1 LGFVSGQRL
10 VGGEDQPPATGRSFM
25 IAVAMSGGVDS
36 STAAALLKNQGH
48 DLVGF
53 SMQLWNQRRI
63 NVGPEGEPLPSRCC
77 SLDDLY
83 DARTVAM
90 KLGFPFYVVNLED
103 EFERDVVRPF
113 VTKYLDGLTP
123 SPCVACNSFLK
134 FDKLVELAKTA
145 DAGKVATGHY
155 ARVKFDEE
163 TGRWLLLRAVNR
175 AKDQSYFLFEL
186 TQEQLSYALF
196 PLGEMTKEEVRAI
209 AAAAGLPTAHKP
221 ESQEICFIPDGNYA
235 RFIERYLEEDQETR
249 PSENDLPLLDQPPL
263 RISKLD
269 PSKLTPG
276 EIVTTAGE
284 VVGRHQGIHRYTV
297 GQRRGLAISAPD
309 PLYVVQVDAKN
320 NRVVVGSSD
329 DLLKREMTVERVN
342 WIAIEDLIEP
352 IRVTVK
358 IRSRAEEASATV
370 SKRDDGSVIV
380 RFEEAQRAVTPGQ
393 AAVFYDGDVVVGG
406 GWIR

>member
-1 LGFVSGQRL
+1 
-10 VGGEDQPPATGRSFM
+10 
-25 IAVAMSGGVDS
+25 MSGGVDS

-63 NVGPEGEPLPSRCC
+63 NVGPDGEPLPSRCC

-83 DARTVAM
+83 DARTVAV

-113 VTKYLDGLTP
+113 VTKYLNGLTP

-134 FDKLVELAKTA
+134 FDKLVELARTA
-145 DAGKVATGHY
+145 DAEKVATGHY
-155 ARVKFDEE
+155 ARVKFDEDR
-163 TGRWLLLRAVNR
+163 GRWLLLRAVNR

-186 TQEQLSYALF
+186 TQEQLSYAMF

-209 AAAAGLPTAHKP
+209 AAEAGLPTAHKP

-235 RFIERYLEEDQETR
+235 RFIERYLEEDRETR
-249 PSENDLPLLDQPPL
+249 ASANDLPVLNQSPVQIGELDAA
-263 RISKLD
+263 
-269 PSKLTPG
+269 KLTPG

-284 VVGRHQGIHRYTV
+284 VIGQHQGIHRYTV
-297 GQRRGLAISAPD
+297 GQRRGIGISAPE
-309 PLYVVQVDAKN
+309 PIYVVQVDAKN

-329 DLLKREMTVERVN
+329 DLLKREMTVERAN
-342 WIAIEDLIEP
+342 WIAIDDLTEP
-352 IRVTVK
+352 IRVAVK
-358 IRSRAEEASATV
+358 IRSRAEEAQAVV
-370 SKRDDGSVIV
+370 SKREDDLVIV
-380 RFEEAQRAVTPGQ
+380 TFDEAQRAVTPGQ
-393 AAVFYDGDVVVGG
+393 AAVFYDGDLVVGG
-406 GWIR
+406 GWIA